1 MVTPID
7 QLNMGLLGRQPMRP
21 TTPVDQ
27 LNPRVLGGMGS
38 SLLGTGAG
46 LVNIQSQ
53 LAAAA
58 QPTALGR
65 VRGALGK
72 SLSDPNILRGIA
84 AGLLTGPQR
93 TPVSFGQSLLGGLQS
108 GQQMKEAEEE
118 RLFKRGLLE
127 READL
132 ASQRVDLLGTQI
144 DVERQKLLAGGTKGK
159 AVNVQLPSGKTTIG
173 REDEAGNIFVQTEDG
188 QLMPAPFGSTKVSLS
203 VQASGISDLTPTAQV
218 LTSMGFDPS
227 KDTVVLPDGTV
238 QVVPGSKTAEEL
250 RLKDLG
256 INLKDNQFEL
266 SKEQFDTATKFKE
279 REIAIKEGRAA
290 REDSLAQLNYDKENF
305 AFQQEQNIAGRK
317 KENAWNTTFSI
328 STKIDD
334 ILQKAERFG
343 PETVFG
349 PQSLIAKTPIIG
361 ASRPQG
367 QVAAD
372 LETLKARLVKE
383 AMDQFRAASS
393 AGATGF
399 GALNM
404 KELGVIES
412 LITNLNQAQAPEQI
426 MQNLRRLK
434 STMDSI
440 AYGVVN
446 NGKFEDYKPTV
457 HNEGLLDGSIL
468 PATKQNSYLIGAPS
482 VPGYRFRQFD
492 SDGRPVF
499 VSKQGELVHLEGY

>member
-7 QLNMGLLGRQPMRP
+7 QLNMGLLPMQTTRP
-21 TTPVDQ
+21 TS
-27 LNPRVLGGMGS
+27 LGSMGS
-38 SLLGTGAG
+38 SLLGPLSNPAATSITP
-46 LVNIQSQ
+46 VNIGSQ

-65 VRGALGK
+65 VRGALGQ
-72 SLSDPNILRGIA
+72 SLSNPNILRGIA

-93 TPVSFGQSLLGGLQS
+93 TPVSFGQSLLGGLQA
-108 GQQMKEAEEE
+108 GQKLQETEED
-118 RLFKRGLLE
+118 RLFKRRLLE

-132 ASQRVDLLGTQI
+132 ATQRVNLLGTQV
-144 DVERQKLLAGGTKGK
+144 DLEKQRLLGGGKGK
-159 AVNVQLPSGKTTIG
+159 GVNVQLPSGATTIG
-173 REDEAGNIFVQTEDG
+173 REDEAGNVFVLTEDG
-188 QLMPAPFGSTKVSLS
+188 SFAPAPFGSRKISLS
-203 VQASGISDLTPTAQV
+203 VEAGGLSDLTPAAQTMV
-218 LTSMGFDPS
+218 ESGLDLS
-227 KDTVVLPDGTV
+227 KDSVVLDDGTV
-238 QVVPGSKTAEEL
+238 QVVPGSKTAQEL
-250 RLKDLG
+250 KLKDLG
-256 INLKDNQFEL
+256 IQIKNDQFEL
-266 SKEQFDTATKFKE
+266 SKKEFETATRFKE
-279 REIAIKEGRAA
+279 RELEIKEGKAV
-290 REDSLAQLNYDKENF
+290 REDSLAKLNYDKENF
-305 AFQQEQNIAGRK
+305 AFQQEQNIETRK
-317 KENAWNTTFSI
+317 KENAWNTTFAI

-334 ILQKAERFG
+334 ILKKAEQFG
-343 PETVFG
+343 PENVFG
-349 PQSLIAKTPIIG
+349 PESILAKTPIIG
-361 ASRPQG
+361 ASTPQG

-426 MQNLRRLK
+426 MENLRRLK

-446 NGKFEDYKPTV
+446 KGKFEDYKPTL
-457 HNEGLLDGSIL
+457 HNQGLLDGSIL

-482 VPGYRFRQFD
+482 VPGYTFRQFN
-492 SDGRPVF
+492 SVGKPVF
-499 VSKQGELVHLEGY
+499 INKQGEPVYLEGY

>member
-7 QLNMGLLGRQPMRP
+7 QLNMGLLPMRS
-21 TTPVDQ
+21 TQ
-27 LNPRVLGGMGS
+27 LRGMGGMGS
-38 SLLGTGAG
+38 SLLGPILNPPATSITP
-46 LVNIQSQ
+46 VNIGSQ

-65 VRGALGK
+65 VRGALSK
-72 SLSDPNILRGIA
+72 NLFDPAMLRGLA
-84 AGLLTGPQR
+84 SGLLTGPTR
-93 TPVSFGQSLLGGLQS
+93 TPVSMGQRLTTGLLA
-108 GQQMKEAEEE
+108 GQQMKEAEEDK
-118 RLFKRGLLE
+118 LFKRMLLE

-132 ASQRVDLLGTQI
+132 ATQRLNLLGTQI
-144 DVERQKLLAGGTKGK
+144 DVEQQKLLAGGVKGDS
-159 AVNVQLPSGKTTIG
+159 VNVRLPSGVTTIG

-188 QLMPAPFGSTKVSLS
+188 QLIPAPFGSTKVSLS
-203 VQASGISDLTPTAQV
+203 VQASGLSDLTPTAQEMV
-218 LTSMGFDPS
+218 KSGLDLS
-227 KDTVVLPDGTV
+227 KDSVVLPDGRV

-256 INLKDNQFEL
+256 IQIKNDQFEL
-266 SKEQFDTATKFKE
+266 SEKEFETATKFRE
-279 REIAIKEGRAA
+279 RELALKEGAAA
-290 REDSLAQLNYDKENF
+290 REDSKFRLEYDKLNF
-305 AFQQEQNIAGRK
+305 AFQQEQDIAGRK
-317 KENAWNTTFSI
+317 KENAWNTTFAI

-334 ILQKAERFG
+334 ILKKAEQFK
-343 PETVFG
+343 PESVFG
-349 PQSLIAKTPIIG
+349 PTSILAKAPIIG
-361 ASRPQG
+361 ASTPQG

-372 LETLKARLVKE
+372 LETLKARLVKD

-412 LITNLNQAQAPEQI
+412 LITNLNQAQAPQQI
-426 MQNLRRLK
+426 MENLRRLK

-446 NGKFEDYKPTV
+446 KGKFEDYKPTL
-457 HNEGLLDGSIL
+457 HNQGLLDGSIL

-482 VPGYRFRQFD
+482 VPGYTFKQFN
-492 SDGRPVF
+492 SVGRPVF
-499 VSKQGELVHLEGY
+499 INKQGEPVYLEGY